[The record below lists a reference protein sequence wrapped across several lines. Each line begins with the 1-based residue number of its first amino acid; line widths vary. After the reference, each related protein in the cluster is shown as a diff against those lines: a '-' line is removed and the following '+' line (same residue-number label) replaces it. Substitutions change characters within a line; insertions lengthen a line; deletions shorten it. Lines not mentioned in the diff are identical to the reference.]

1 MQIVFLILLIVLA
14 GALAPTQAGINARL
28 SQAVDSNILAAL
40 VSFFVGTLGL
50 LAYSLIL
57 RIKWPALQSLQ
68 QTPWWIWLGGL
79 CGAYL
84 VTVTI
89 IAAPKLG
96 ATTMFAFFLA
106 GQLTASLLLDH
117 FGLLGF
123 PVHSLSAW
131 RIFGVFLVACGSLLI
146 KYF

>member
-1 MQIVFLILLIVLA
+1 MKIIFLIVLVILA
-14 GALAPTQAGINARL
+14 GALAPTQAGINSRL
-28 SQAVDSNILAAL
+28 SQFVNSNILAAL
-40 VSFFVGTLGL
+40 ISFFVGTLGL
-50 LAYSLIL
+50 FAYSLIL

-68 QTPWWIWLGGL
+68 QTPWWVWLGGL

-89 IAAPKLG
+89 VAAPKLG

-123 PVHSLSAW
+123 PVHSLSFW

>member
-1 MQIVFLILLIVLA
+1 MQILLVILMVVLA
-14 GALAPTQAGINARL
+14 GALAPTQAGINAGL
-28 SQAVDSNILAAL
+28 SRYVSSNILAAL

-50 LAYSLIL
+50 LTYSLLL
-57 RIKWPALQSLQ
+57 RLKWPPPHALAQV
-68 QTPWWIWLGGL
+68 PWWMWLGGL

-89 IAAPKLG
+89 LAAPRLG

-106 GQLTASLLLDH
+106 GQMSASLLLDH

-123 PVHSLSAW
+123 PVHSLSIW
-131 RIFGVFLVACGSLLI
+131 RIAGVVLVACGALLI

>member
-1 MQIVFLILLIVLA
+1 MKLLLVTLMVVLA

-28 SQAVDSNILAAL
+28 STFLHSNILTAL

-50 LAYSLIL
+50 LAYSLLL
-57 RIKWPALQSLQ
+57 RLKWPPLTGLSQV
-68 QTPWWIWLGGL
+68 PWWMWLGGL

-106 GQLTASLLLDH
+106 GQMAASLLLDH

-123 PVHSLSAW
+123 PVHTLSLW
-131 RIFGVFLVACGSLLI
+131 RVFGVFLVACGALLI

>member
-1 MQIVFLILLIVLA
+1 MKIVFLILLVVLA

-28 SQAVDSNILAAL
+28 SQVVNSNILAAL

-50 LAYSLIL
+50 FAYSLIL
-57 RIKWPALQSLQ
+57 RIKWPPLQALS
-68 QTPWWIWLGGL
+68 QTPWWIWIGGL

-89 IAAPKLG
+89 IAAPRLG

-123 PVHSLSAW
+123 PVHSLSVW
-131 RIFGVFLVACGSLLI
+131 RVFGVFLVACGSLLI
-146 KYF
+146 KFF